1 MCLLP
6 SSGGITNVRVFV
18 ENAKLR
24 PGDSIVLRDAGFF
37 LTFARKQIIGI
48 DIIFSIFAIGIA
60 MSSKEKLV
68 KRFLSLP
75 RDFTFDEVVRLFALF
90 GFVLSNKGHSSGSR
104 VAFIHSDE
112 VFTMHR
118 PHPENIV
125 KRGTLQNIK
134 EYLEN
139 KNLI

>member
-1 MCLLP
+1 
-6 SSGGITNVRVFV
+6 
-18 ENAKLR
+18 
-24 PGDSIVLRDAGFF
+24 
-37 LTFARKQIIGI
+37 
-48 DIIFSIFAIGIA
+48 

-112 VFTMHR
+112 VFTVHR
-118 PHPENIV
+118 PHSENIV

>member
-1 MCLLP
+1 
-6 SSGGITNVRVFV
+6 
-18 ENAKLR
+18 
-24 PGDSIVLRDAGFF
+24 
-37 LTFARKQIIGI
+37 
-48 DIIFSIFAIGIA
+48 